1 MSENKSDKGYAS
13 LTGFKRAVPI
23 ILLALAAFVAL
34 CFITKETGALGN
46 IISGVL
52 LGLFARGAYAIPVL
66 LAVHA
71 VFYASDVAERRTIS
85 RVIFSFVA
93 LVSLSAVIYTVGSFG
108 TEPVFDAE
116 AFYND
121 GTAGIGGGFIGSLV
135 AFAIVKIFGH
145 VGLIII
151 AVAIIA
157 LYISFFFAKSRG
169 AAKRSF
175 YGALLAFAKL
185 GAKIESKISAFFGK
199 IKSHKSK
206 RAERISQQKADELF
220 DDEYFAVDNGMKELS
235 IPALGIHETRS
246 DKSLEENPTL
256 QSKVRHKSAEEN
268 FVKTDFTPKKSFAQ
282 TFADERD
289 FSSSKA
295 PEKEERRM
303 LLFPEI
309 THSSEPAP
317 KKPSTSERAS
327 YGLDCSADE
336 IFTKDFSPIDFAL
349 DSSEANRPSS
359 KAASAP
365 IAKAAPEIKESIH
378 SISERDIE
386 MARRKAD
393 FDMKKKAAL
402 EAMRA
407 QQNAAMPE
415 TDTSYAADRYNR
427 AAQFI
432 SGVNEEYSKS
442 VQLPEYHREPA
453 PAPSFEEP
461 RERHEGVYAPEGSY
475 GVNIPS
481 APSESLSQPTEP
493 EAYSEPSNTAPYTPA
508 PQLHTE
514 KTENVQSFS
523 APSVSEAVFNA
534 PTAAEPIFSEPA
546 QAIFEAAAKPVSDGE
561 VIAAEAFTDS
571 REAEEAVPQENIFEQ
586 KSDGDG
592 EVITLSRV
600 MLTPSAEA
608 DNAIYVDIDEAEADG
623 DRIDGPL
630 SEYATNENVTI
641 EIPEDEQ
648 VEEESLEFT
657 PQPTPS
663 ATANLYT
670 YSDDLGKDEKIVV
683 HEETVPAVEEEPKKK
698 RPDYSTYK
706 FPSLEI
712 LGKSDTT
719 YNESLTE
726 EMEENG
732 NKIIETL
739 ASFNVLASI
748 KGYDRGPRITRYEV
762 VPAKGVRVNQVVNL
776 FDDIALSLAAE
787 GIRIEAP
794 IPGKSAI
801 GFELPNKTPETVRLR
816 DLLETDEFKNA
827 PSKTLACIGKDVTG
841 SPVFGD
847 IAKMPHV
854 LIAGATGMG
863 KSVCINSIL
872 ISILYKARPDEVK
885 LILID
890 PKKVEFK
897 MYNGIPHLLVPVV
910 SDAKQAAG
918 ALMWA
923 VEEMERRYDAIEEQN
938 VRNIEGYNEKV
949 RANPKLGEPMP
960 KLIIVID
967 ELNDLMLQV
976 RDPVEGLIMSIAQK
990 ARAAGIHLIIGT
1002 QRPSVNV
1009 ITGVIK
1015 ANIPSRMSCKVA
1027 SYTDSKTILER
1038 AGAERLLDK
1047 GDMLYHPVGTPKPV
1061 RVQSAF
1067 VSDPEVYAVMDALK
1081 ENRDLVSYD
1090 DKVMEDIT
1098 RAAQKCVKSKGG
1110 SSDDRDIDGDGAQD
1124 AANYMHDKQFLD
1136 AVDIAVTSGKI
1147 STSLIQRRIG
1157 VGYGKAAKFIDIME
1171 GMGIVSEPNGQKPR
1185 ETLISK
1191 DDWIERLANY

>member
-1 MSENKSDKGYAS
+1 MSEKQNDKGYTA
-13 LTGFKRAVPI
+13 LAGFRRAVPI

-46 IISGVL
+46 VISGLL
-52 LGLFARGAYAIPVL
+52 LGLFAKGAYAIPVL

-71 VFYASDVAERRTIS
+71 IFYASDVASKRTVS
-85 RVIFSFVA
+85 RVIFSFIA
-93 LVSLSAVIYTVGSFG
+93 LVSLSAVIYTFGSFG
-108 TEPVFDAE
+108 TELVFDAKK
-116 AFYND
+116 FYTD
-121 GTAGIGGGFIGSLV
+121 GMAGVGGGFIGNLV
-135 AFAIVKIFGH
+135 AFAIIKIFGH

-151 AVAIIA
+151 AAVIIA

-175 YGALLAFAKL
+175 YGALLAIAKF
-185 GAKIESKISAFFGK
+185 GAKIEGRVSALFNK
-199 IKSHKSK
+199 IKSHKNK
-206 RAERISQQKADELF
+206 RAERISQQKTDELF

-235 IPALGIHETRS
+235 IPTLGIHETRS
-246 DKSLEENPTL
+246 DRSLEENPTL

-268 FVKTDFTPKKSFAQ
+268 FVNGDFAPKRDFAQ
-282 TFADERD
+282 AAKFTDKQD
-289 FSSSKA
+289 FVKTTA
-295 PEKEERRM
+295 AEKEEKRV

-309 THSSEPAP
+309 AQKSEPTPQQSKA
-317 KKPSTSERAS
+317 SERAS
-327 YGLDCSADE
+327 YGLDCNADE

-349 DSSEANRPSS
+349 DSTEANRPSS
-359 KAASAP
+359 KVAASP
-365 IAKAAPEIKESIH
+365 ISRSAPEIKESVH
-378 SISERDIE
+378 SISEHDIE

-393 FDMKKKAAL
+393 FDMKKKAAFS
-402 EAMRA
+402 AMRA
-407 QQNAAMPE
+407 QQSAEPQGGD
-415 TDTSYAADRYNR
+415 TTVSDTSYAKDSYNR

-442 VQLPEYHREPA
+442 VQLPDYHRESSPIY
-453 PAPSFEEP
+453 EETTEK
-461 RERHEGVYAPEGSY
+461 REGVYAQVGNSY
-475 GVNIPS
+475 SLYGN
-481 APSESLSQPTEP
+481 AESESTQ
-493 EAYSEPSNTAPYTPA
+493 
-508 PQLHTE
+508 
-514 KTENVQSFS
+514 KTDERPISS
-523 APSVSEAVFNA
+523 AQVTDTAVFNTSVSPA
-534 PTAAEPIFSEPA
+534 SDTPKTVEEPVFNKPDAQTSFGNSTYEEPIINEPVTA
-546 QAIFEAAAKPVSDGE
+546 TPTFDNFEYEEPMAEVPEPSQSDN
-561 VIAAEAFTDS
+561 
-571 REAEEAVPQENIFEQ
+571 RE
-586 KSDGDG
+586 D

-608 DNAIYVDIDEAEADG
+608 DNTIYIDVDEASDTEDEE
-623 DRIDGPL
+623 DEPL
-630 SEYATNENVTI
+630 AEYETNEDVI
-641 EIPEDEQ
+641 IDIPEDDEPD
-648 VEEESLEFT
+648 EEVDFA
-657 PQPTPS
+657 PQSAPIEPT
-663 ATANLYT
+663 NFYT
-670 YSDDLGKDEKIVV
+670 YSDDLGKDDKVV
-683 HEETVPAVEEEPKKK
+683 IHEEKEPQAEEEPKKK
-698 RPDYSTYK
+698 RPDYSNYK

-712 LGKSDTT
+712 LGKSDST

-847 IAKMPHV
+847 ISKMPHV

-885 LILID
+885 FILID

-923 VEEMERRYDAIEEQN
+923 VEEMERRYDAIENQN

-1081 ENRDLVSYD
+1081 ENKDMVSYD

-1110 SSDDRDIDGDGAQD
+1110 SSDDRDMDGDGSQD

-1171 GMGIVSEPNGQKPR
+1171 GLGIVSEPNGQKPR

-1191 DDWIERLANY
+1191 DDWMERLANY